1 MENRSKPRKILKTI
15 LAIILTLLILFI
27 LAVAGIFFYDKIKDA
42 QEWDKLKEQG
52 YINQVSAGSHNLN
65 VCIRGNNDAAYT
77 VVSMAGLNNMANVV
91 DMEPVTD
98 QLTDKYCFAFVDRSG
113 YGLSDDTN
121 EEQTVEQI
129 VTDYRTAL
137 RNSGVKSPYVLMAHS
152 LSGVYASYWQQQYP
166 DEIKAVIY
174 LDPTQIGS
182 HDIDE
187 EMQNRHADFG
197 MYMNVVF
204 SKTGIERLFF
214 DPTEYT
220 VNLKTQQQ
228 KDNAEMI
235 WHRCPMSW
243 AVCSEENNYSDN
255 IIKTRDLLIPNDI
268 PKLYIDASAYTI
280 EDIRE
285 KIAYTKQIEEQA
297 GKSDSEIQILEESV
311 DDRFVDA
318 MKSFYENNIKTYID
332 KLGNVTYINIPGEHS
347 IFKHKPDE
355 VAKAIG
361 DFLGKL
367 K

>member
-1 MENRSKPRKILKTI
+1 
-15 LAIILTLLILFI
+15 
-27 LAVAGIFFYDKIKDA
+27 
-42 QEWDKLKEQG
+42 
-52 YINQVSAGSHNLN
+52 
-65 VCIRGNNDAAYT
+65 
-77 VVSMAGLNNMANVV
+77 
-91 DMEPVTD
+91 
-98 QLTDKYCFAFVDRSG
+98 
-113 YGLSDDTN
+113 
-121 EEQTVEQI
+121 
-129 VTDYRTAL
+129 
-137 RNSGVKSPYVLMAHS
+137 
-152 LSGVYASYWQQQYP
+152 
-166 DEIKAVIY
+166 
-174 LDPTQIGS
+174 
-182 HDIDE
+182 
-187 EMQNRHADFG
+187 
-197 MYMNVVF
+197 
-204 SKTGIERLFF
+204 
-214 DPTEYT
+214 
-220 VNLKTQQQ
+220 
-228 KDNAEMI
+228 
-235 WHRCPMSW
+235 MSW